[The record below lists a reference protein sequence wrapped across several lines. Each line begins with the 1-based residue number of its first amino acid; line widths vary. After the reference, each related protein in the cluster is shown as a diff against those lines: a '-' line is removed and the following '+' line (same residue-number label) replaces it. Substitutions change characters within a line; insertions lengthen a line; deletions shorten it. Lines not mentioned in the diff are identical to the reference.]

1 MQGQCKCSFYFI
13 LLLVAQTPVLFPHSQ
28 VNHFLRFAPEDIPYA
43 KKRRFP
49 EAQNTNLK
57 INLPCVLGYLD
68 ETERLYGVLQ
78 LRLGDRDFLAG
89 GGNGRYSIADI
100 NAFPWSVRV
109 FYFPIDRRK

>member
-1 MQGQCKCSFYFI
+1 VFF
-13 LLLVAQTPVLFPHSQ
+13 LFLFLLVAQTPGPRSQ
-28 VNHFLRFAPEDIPYA
+28 VNHFSRFAPEDIPYA

-57 INLPCVLGYLD
+57 INLPFILGYLD

-89 GGNGRYSIADI
+89 GGKGRYSIADI
-100 NAFPWSVRV
+100 NAFPW
-109 FYFPIDRRK
+109 